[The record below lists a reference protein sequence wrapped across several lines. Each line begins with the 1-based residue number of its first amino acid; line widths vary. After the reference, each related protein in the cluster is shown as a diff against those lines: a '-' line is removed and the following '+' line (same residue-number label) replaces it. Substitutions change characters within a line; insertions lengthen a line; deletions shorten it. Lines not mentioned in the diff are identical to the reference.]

1 MTDDSKSSSL
11 QPAKVEWYYI
21 GHEGVISGP
30 ISEESLQ
37 QGAKAGQIARD
48 TLIWQQDFDNWQL
61 ATRVDVTAAILGRD
75 VDTLETTPT
84 PGQVE
89 APSRPQEPREEPAAT
104 ETQAVA
110 DTPKDEFPAHEVLHE
125 AVTDEEA
132 ADPTIDLELAREIVD
147 RASGRPPRPTERSIP
162 PSSVTWHPPAAGAQ
176 LVNLVGTHRLVGIA
190 AASLVIAALV
200 LMLVPRSHSRTV
212 QASEFARTTDADRQV
227 KSNGGQDVSGVE
239 TRTTEPRQP
248 EQPAGHPSTSESPAL
263 GANSE
268 SSASVTQSEPV
279 VTVDGPLKASL
290 FSYHLKRSLAVF
302 DEQCWAAL
310 RVPGVKVEKNPSV
323 RIEIAVDLT
332 GRVYD
337 VKSSTPPPGYRGAG
351 HCIAGRIRGWKFPW
365 AESGTRAVI
374 VVRRMHD

>member
-21 GHEGVISGP
+21 GHDGVISGP
-30 ISEESLQ
+30 ISEEGLQ
-37 QGAKAGQIARD
+37 QGARSGQIARD

-61 ATRVDVTAAILGRD
+61 ATRVEVTAAVLGRD
-75 VDTLETTPT
+75 LDALETTPT
-84 PGQVE
+84 PSQVE
-89 APSRPQEPREEPAAT
+89 PPPHQQEPQEEPAAT

-110 DTPKDEFPAHEVLHE
+110 DTPKDEFPVYEVLHE

-132 ADPTIDLELAREIVD
+132 ADPTIDFELAREIVD

-176 LVNLVGTHRLVGIA
+176 LVGLLGTHRLIGITAVSLLIA
-190 AASLVIAALV
+190 AVALV
-200 LMLVPRSHSRTV
+200 LVPRSHSRTV
-212 QASEFARTTDADRQV
+212 HPSDLAKTTVADRQV
-227 KSNGGQDVSGVE
+227 KANAGQYVSGVE
-239 TRTTEPRQP
+239 IRTTEPRQP
-248 EQPAGHPSTSESPAL
+248 EQPAGHASTSESPAL
-263 GANSE
+263 GAHDE
-268 SSASVTQSEPV
+268 SSVSATQTEPV

-302 DEQCWAAL
+302 DEQCWDAL
-310 RVPGVKVEKNPSV
+310 RVPGIKVEKNPSV
-323 RIEIAVDLT
+323 RVEIAVDLT

-351 HCIAGRIRGWKFPW
+351 RCIAGRIRGWKFPW
-365 AESGTRAVI
+365 AERGTRAVI
-374 VVRRMHD
+374 VVRRVHD